1 MIGGSGTGGALP
13 YLALAE
19 RGYKGPIY
27 STPAVVN
34 PDFVRL
40 AGTSADGT
48 IVSAGPITVVTQLP
62 ESNPSKAVGL
72 AFRAAFQKVTGG
84 ELKDNFAAYAF
95 DGWLVMADAA
105 KRAIAAGAK
114 PGTPEF
120 HTALRDAIYST
131 KELVGANGVYNY
143 TDASIFGTDRRA
155 LVLVKLEK
163 GEWKFF
169 E

>member
-1 MIGGSGTGGALP
+1 
-13 YLALAE
+13 LAE
-19 RGYKGPIY
+19 RGFKGAIY
-27 STPAVVN
+27 STPAVIN

-40 AGTSADGT
+40 AGAAGDGT

-62 ESNPSKAVGL
+62 DGHPNKAIGL
-72 AFRAAFQKVTGG
+72 AFRDAYQKANGVA
-84 ELKDNFAAYAF
+84 LNDNFSAYAF

-105 KRAIAAGAK
+105 KRTVAAGTK

-120 HTALRDAIYST
+120 RSALRDAIRQT
-131 KELVGANGVYNY
+131 KEVVGANGIYNY
-143 TDASIFGTDRRA
+143 GEDSVFGTDRRA

-169 E
+169 Q